1 MVGRSEPAQD
11 AGQSLCCRRDEPCLL
26 LQTWVALGIP
36 LCPQEH
42 SFAFRMHSFPP
53 PPIQTTKQ
61 HRLDKVRELRWET
74 GGAVI
79 PAHLQ
84 RKLSAKEAEFF
95 ASYDKL
101 LSEYM
106 GHYPLLDL
114 TGSTL
119 VRTESLW
126 NARPGWGSKCLI
138 SNASFLDSTHPPT
151 YTFPH
156 PQNKTQP
163 PKEMC
168 IEVRVLQDCGE
179 IMTDQG
185 PVNLEKGTNHFLRR
199 TDVEGLIRQGM
210 LQHVAPPPAQGS
222 A

>member
-1 MVGRSEPAQD
+1 MNGWLGGANQHKTQGRVCAAD
-11 AGQSLCCRRDEPCLL
+11 GTSLVCCCKRGWP
-26 LQTWVALGIP
+26 WVFLFAHKSIRS
-36 LCPQEH
+36 H
-42 SFAFRMHSFPP
+42 SACTHSPP

-126 NARPGWGSKCLI
+126 NARPGWGS
-138 SNASFLDSTHPPT
+138 
-151 YTFPH
+151 
-156 PQNKTQP
+156 
-163 PKEMC
+163 
-168 IEVRVLQDCGE
+168 
-179 IMTDQG
+179 
-185 PVNLEKGTNHFLRR
+185 
-199 TDVEGLIRQGM
+199 
-210 LQHVAPPPAQGS
+210 
-222 A
+222 